1 MTKMLKRAIAEVQK
15 LPDEEQNAVAKTM
28 LAWSDSIG
36 SDLDFETRLA
46 ILEGLAQME
55 RGEFVPDEV
64 VRAAEKRRGL

>member
-15 LPDEEQNAVAKTM
+15 LPAEEQNAVAKTM
-28 LAWSDSIG
+28 LAWSDSID

-46 ILEGLAQME
+46 ILEGLEQMK
-55 RGEFVPDEV
+55 RGEYVPDEV